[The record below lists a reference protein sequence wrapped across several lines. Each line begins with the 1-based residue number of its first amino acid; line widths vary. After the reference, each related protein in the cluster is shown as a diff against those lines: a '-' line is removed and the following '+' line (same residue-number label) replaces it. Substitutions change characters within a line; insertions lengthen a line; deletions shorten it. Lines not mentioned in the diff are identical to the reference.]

1 MLYIFFLN
9 AVTISLI
16 GVSSSRIKKGQ
27 TMKSVGKDSA
37 DPVDKQTD
45 LEAQIAELR
54 RKEEF
59 FQAVTRNLSEVIVVV
74 NAKGVITYVSPSVR
88 QCLGYSPDELIGKNG
103 FDYIVR
109 ADLPRALV
117 DFGKAILSK
126 EINIHNSFG
135 IRHKDGS
142 KRIMG
147 GVGVN
152 LLQDRMV
159 RGFVINV
166 RDITDQRLAEAN
178 LDSQQKH
185 LERLVA
191 KRTQEIERI
200 NSTLKEELAQRKEAE
215 KALRISENR
224 HRRFIEN
231 IPLGILIT
239 DTSGKIRYVNRQLGE
254 LLERAAGDLEGKNIF
269 RLELFDKDTQ
279 KRLAGRMEA
288 KAGAE
293 ERQKLSDVSVSMK
306 DKSKKWVELVTTTLK
321 EGGKQV
327 GLQMVFVDMTEKK
340 QAHEERKGLAGRLQW
355 AERMEAMG
363 KIAGGVA
370 HDINNELGAI
380 VGYAELLA
388 SKMQDD
394 SPLRKLALGLISSS
408 RKATSILRNML
419 TMAGRGVIVSEPVNL
434 SRLVSEYLHT
444 PEFERLVRH
453 YPRVKFKYSLADDLG
468 SIEGAPV
475 LLTKTLI
482 NLVANAMEAVAGKG
496 EVFIGTKNIY
506 LGKPLAGYEEVRKGE
521 YVALTVADTGRGIA
535 AEDIDKIFEPSY
547 TKQSMGK
554 RGTGMGLAIVWG
566 TVKDH
571 RGYIEV
577 ENKPGSGTAF
587 TIYLPSS
594 RPPARASK
602 EEPRRRRYE
611 GNGETVLVVDDL
623 PEQREI
629 AEALLT
635 KMGYKVKALASGEEA
650 IAYLK
655 KNQADVLILD
665 MLMEPGIDGLET
677 YRRIL
682 KDNPR
687 QKAVIVS
694 GYTETDRARQALAL
708 GASAF
713 IGKPYLTDDIGAA
726 IRKALSQQ
734 KRERTG

>member
-1 MLYIFFLN
+1 
-9 AVTISLI
+9 
-16 GVSSSRIKKGQ
+16 
-27 TMKSVGKDSA
+27 
-37 DPVDKQTD
+37 
-45 LEAQIAELR
+45 
-54 RKEEF
+54 
-59 FQAVTRNLSEVIVVV
+59 
-74 NAKGVITYVSPSVR
+74 
-88 QCLGYSPDELIGKNG
+88 
-103 FDYIVR
+103 
-109 ADLPRALV
+109 
-117 DFGKAILSK
+117 
-126 EINIHNSFG
+126 
-135 IRHKDGS
+135 
-142 KRIMG
+142 
-147 GVGVN
+147 
-152 LLQDRMV
+152 
-159 RGFVINV
+159 
-166 RDITDQRLAEAN
+166 
-178 LDSQQKH
+178 
-185 LERLVA
+185 
-191 KRTQEIERI
+191 
-200 NSTLKEELAQRKEAE
+200 
-215 KALRISENR
+215 
-224 HRRFIEN
+224 
-231 IPLGILIT
+231 
-239 DTSGKIRYVNRQLGE
+239 
-254 LLERAAGDLEGKNIF
+254 
-269 RLELFDKDTQ
+269 
-279 KRLAGRMEA
+279 
-288 KAGAE
+288 
-293 ERQKLSDVSVSMK
+293 
-306 DKSKKWVELVTTTLK
+306 
-321 EGGKQV
+321 
-327 GLQMVFVDMTEKK
+327 
-340 QAHEERKGLAGRLQW
+340 
-355 AERMEAMG
+355 
-363 KIAGGVA
+363 
-370 HDINNELGAI
+370 
-380 VGYAELLA
+380 
-388 SKMQDD
+388 
-394 SPLRKLALGLISSS
+394 
-408 RKATSILRNML
+408 
-419 TMAGRGVIVSEPVNL
+419 
-434 SRLVSEYLHT
+434 
-444 PEFERLVRH
+444 
-453 YPRVKFKYSLADDLG
+453 
-468 SIEGAPV
+468 V

-577 ENKPGSGTAF
+577 ESKPGSGTAF

-635 KMGYKVKALASGEEA
+635 KMGYKVKTLASGEEA